1 MLKLKSESKWII
13 HETGLQKRD
22 KLMKK
27 TIGMFAHVD
36 AGKTTLAE
44 QLLYTTHTI
53 QERGRVDHQSAYLDR
68 HDIEKE
74 RGITVFADQ
83 ATMHFNG
90 STYYLI
96 DTPGHVDFSPEMERA
111 IQVMDAAVVV
121 ISAVEGVEGHTETVW
136 QLLRKH
142 GVPSFLFINKID
154 RVGADVP
161 RVLAEIR
168 SELAEDVC
176 WITEE
181 DVLQEGLMQSSLIEF
196 IAERNEKLLE
206 LYMGEGY
213 EASRWL
219 DAMTAM
225 VRKGELFPCF
235 SGSALQNVGVT
246 HFMHQL
252 DLLTVTDYDP
262 EAAFAGRAYKIRH
275 DEQGA
280 RLTYIKATGGTLQV
294 RDEITYVSGTETI
307 TEKVT
312 HIRLING
319 GRATPVDRVH
329 AGDLFAVTGIS
340 AAAAGVGMGDLS
352 GRTVYELVPTLKSK
366 VQFESSIHPKDM
378 LRCFRLLD
386 AEDPSLSVQWD
397 EPAQAIH
404 IHVMGIIQLEVLER
418 IVFER
423 FGYRIAF
430 GEPEILYKETITEA
444 VVGSGHFEPLKHYAE
459 VHLRLEP
466 GERNSGILFANACH
480 PDMLPVNYQ
489 HLVAQHVGERDH
501 HGLLTGSPVTD
512 MKITLLK
519 GRAHNKHTHGGDF
532 REATY
537 RALRQGLEKTTS
549 LLLEP
554 YYHFKVKV
562 DAEFIGR
569 LMSDLT
575 QAKAS
580 FDPPETVGDKVTVT
594 GSAPVSTM
602 MKYGMELAAYTKGR
616 GTISLVYGGYDRCH
630 NEAEVIERKGYDKN
644 ADPEYS
650 SSSIFCAKRSGYA
663 VPWDEADRHMHV

>member
-1 MLKLKSESKWII
+1 
-13 HETGLQKRD
+13 
-22 KLMKK
+22 MKK

-44 QLLYTTHTI
+44 QLLYMTDTI
-53 QERGRVDHQSAYLDR
+53 QERGRVDHQSAFLDS

-83 ATMHFNG
+83 ATMQFNG
-90 STYYLI
+90 SIYYLI

-111 IQVMDAAVVV
+111 IGVMDAAIVV

-136 QLLRKH
+136 HLLRKH
-142 GVPSFLFINKID
+142 GVPTFFFINKID

-161 RVLAEIR
+161 RVLEEIR
-168 SELAEDVC
+168 HELTEDAC
-176 WITEE
+176 MITEE
-181 DVLQEGLMQSSLIEF
+181 DVLHEGVMQSSLIEA
-196 IAERNEKLLE
+196 IAERDEKLLE
-206 LYMGEGY
+206 LYMEQGY
-213 EASRWL
+213 EVSQWL
-219 DAMTAM
+219 DTMTAM
-225 VRKGELFPCF
+225 IREGQLFPCF
-235 SGSALQNVGVT
+235 SGSALQNMGVT
-246 HFMHQL
+246 HFLHQL

-262 EAAFAGRAYKIRH
+262 GADFAGRVYKIRH
-275 DEQGA
+275 DEQGT
-280 RLTYIKATGGTLQV
+280 RLTYIKAMGGTLQV
-294 RDEITYVSGTETI
+294 RDEIVYVSGAEMI
-307 TEKVT
+307 REKVT
-312 HIRLING
+312 FIRLING
-319 GRATPVDRVH
+319 GRVTNTDRVH
-329 AGDLFAVTGIS
+329 AGDLFVVTGIS
-340 AAAAGVGMGDLS
+340 AAAAGDGLGALS
-352 GRTVYELVPTLKSK
+352 GRTAYELVPTLKSK
-366 VQFESSIHPKDM
+366 VLFESSIHPKDM
-378 LRCFRLLD
+378 LRGFRLLD

-423 FGYRIAF
+423 FGYRISF
-430 GEPEILYKETITEA
+430 GEPEILYKETITED
-444 VVGSGHFEPLKHYAE
+444 VVGCGHFEPLKHYAE

-466 GERNSGILFANACH
+466 GERNSGIVFANACH
-480 PDMLPVNYQ
+480 PDVLPVNYQ

-512 MKITLLK
+512 IKITLLK

-537 RALRQGLEKTTS
+537 RALRQGLEKAS
-549 LLLEP
+549 NRLLEP
-554 YYHFKVKV
+554 YYHFKAKV
-562 DAEFIGR
+562 DVEHIGR

-575 QAKAS
+575 QAKAN
-580 FDPPETVGDKVTVT
+580 FEPPETSGDKVTVT

-602 MKYGMELAAYTKGR
+602 MNYSMELAAYTKGR
-616 GTISLVYGGYDRCH
+616 GAISLVYGGYGRCH
-630 NEAEVIERKGYDKN
+630 NEADVIDRKGYDKN

-650 SSSIFCAKRSGYA
+650 SSSIFCAKGSGYA

>member
-1 MLKLKSESKWII
+1 
-13 HETGLQKRD
+13 
-22 KLMKK
+22 MKK
-27 TIGMFAHVD
+27 TIGIFAHVD

-44 QLLYTTHTI
+44 QLLYITNTI
-53 QERGRVDHQSAYLDR
+53 QERGRVDHQNAYMDR

-83 ATMHFNG
+83 ATMLFNG
-90 STYYLI
+90 STYYVM

-111 IQVMDAAVVV
+111 IAIMDAAVVV

-142 GVPSFLFINKID
+142 NVPTFLFINKID
-154 RVGADVP
+154 RVGADAV
-161 RVLAEIR
+161 RVLSEIG
-168 SELAEDVC
+168 SELTEDVC
-176 WITEE
+176 MITEE
-181 DVLQEGLMQSSLIEF
+181 DMLHEGVWQTALIEAV
-196 IAERNEKLLE
+196 AERDEQLFDV
-206 LYMGEGY
+206 YMEQGY
-213 EASRWL
+213 EPSRWL
-219 DAMTAM
+219 KAMTAM
-225 VRKGELFPCF
+225 LKRGQLFPCF

-246 HFMHQL
+246 HFLHQL
-252 DLLTVTDYDP
+252 NLLTETNYDP
-262 EAAFAGRAYKIRH
+262 GAAFAGRVYKIRH
-275 DEQGA
+275 DDQGA
-280 RLTYIKATGGTLQV
+280 RLTYIKALGGTLRV
-294 RDEITYVSGTETI
+294 RDELTYSAGGETI

-312 HIRLING
+312 HIRMING
-319 GRATPVDRVH
+319 GRLIAADQVQ
-329 AGDLFAVTGIS
+329 AGDLFAVTGLT
-340 AAAAGVGMGDLS
+340 AAAAGDGLGNLS
-352 GRTVYELVPTLKSK
+352 DRTVYELVPTLKSK
-366 VQFESSIHPKDM
+366 VQFDSSIHPKDM
-378 LRCFRLLD
+378 LRGFRFLD

-397 EPAQAIH
+397 ESAQAIH
-404 IHVMGIIQLEVLER
+404 IHVMGLIQLEVLER

-423 FGYRIAF
+423 FGYQITF

-444 VVGSGHFEPLKHYAE
+444 VVGCGHFEPLKHYAE
-459 VHLRLEP
+459 VHLQLAP
-466 GERNSGILFANACH
+466 GERNSGIVFENACH

-512 MKITLLK
+512 LKITLLK

-537 RALRQGLEKTTS
+537 RALRQGLEKTTNR
-549 LLLEP
+549 LLEP
-554 YYHFKVKV
+554 YYHFKIKV
-562 DAEFIGR
+562 SAEYIGR

-580 FDPPETVGDKVTVT
+580 FEPPETAGDQVTVT

-602 MKYGMELAAYTKGR
+602 MNYSMELASFTKGR
-616 GTISLVYGGYDRCH
+616 GTISLVYGGYDWCH

-650 SSSIFCAKRSGYA
+650 SSSIFCAKGSGYA

>member
-1 MLKLKSESKWII
+1 
-13 HETGLQKRD
+13 
-22 KLMKK
+22 MKK

-44 QLLYTTHTI
+44 QLLYMTDTI
-53 QERGRVDHQSAYLDR
+53 QERGRVDHQSAFLDR
-68 HDIEKE
+68 HDIERE

-111 IQVMDAAVVV
+111 IQVMDSAVVV

-142 GVPSFLFINKID
+142 GVPTFLFINKID
-154 RVGADVP
+154 REGADMA
-161 RVLAEIR
+161 RVFAEIR
-168 SELAEDVC
+168 SELTEDVC
-176 WITEE
+176 MITEE
-181 DVLQEGLMQSSLIEF
+181 DMLHEGVMQSSVIEA
-196 IAERNEKLLE
+196 IAERDEKLLE
-206 LYMGEGY
+206 QYMEQGY
-213 EASRWL
+213 EVSRWL
-219 DAMTAM
+219 DTMTAM
-225 VRKGELFPCF
+225 IRKGQLFPCF
-235 SGSALQNVGVT
+235 SGSALQNVGVS
-246 HFMHQL
+246 HFLRQL

-262 EAAFAGRAYKIRH
+262 GADFAGRVYKIRH

-280 RLTYIKATGGTLQV
+280 RLTYIKATGGTLRV
-294 RDEITYVSGTETI
+294 RDEMTYFSGTETI

-319 GRATPVDRVH
+319 GRVTNVDQVH
-329 AGDLFAVTGIS
+329 AGDLFVVTGIS
-340 AAAAGVGMGDLS
+340 SAAAGDGLGTLGG

-366 VQFESSIHPKDM
+366 VQFEPSIHPKDM
-378 LRCFRLLD
+378 LREFRLLD

-397 EPAQAIH
+397 EHAQAIH

-423 FGYRIAF
+423 FGYRITF
-430 GEPEILYKETITEA
+430 GEPEILYKETIMEP
-444 VVGSGHFEPLKHYAE
+444 VVGCGHFEPLKHYAE
-459 VHLRLEP
+459 VHLRMEP
-466 GERNSGILFANACH
+466 GERNSGIVFANACH
-480 PDMLPVNYQ
+480 PDVLPVNYQ
-489 HLVAQHVGERDH
+489 HLVAQHVGEREH

-512 MKITLLK
+512 IKITLLK

-537 RALRQGLEKTTS
+537 RALRQGLEKAANM
-549 LLLEP
+549 LLEP

-562 DAEFIGR
+562 DAEYIGR

-580 FDPPETVGDKVTVT
+580 FDPPETAGNKVSVT

-602 MKYGMELAAYTKGR
+602 MNYSMELAAYTKGR
-616 GTISLVYGGYDRCH
+616 GTISLVYGGYGRCH

-650 SSSIFCAKRSGYA
+650 SSSIFCAKGSGYA

>member
-1 MLKLKSESKWII
+1 
-13 HETGLQKRD
+13 
-22 KLMKK
+22 MKK
-27 TIGMFAHVD
+27 TIGIFAHVD

-44 QLLYTTHTI
+44 QLLYITNTI
-53 QERGRVDHQSAYLDR
+53 QERGRVDHQNAYMDR

-83 ATMHFNG
+83 ATMLFNG
-90 STYYLI
+90 STYYVM

-111 IQVMDAAVVV
+111 IAVMDAAVVV

-142 GVPSFLFINKID
+142 NVPTFLFINKID
-154 RVGADVP
+154 RVGADAN

-168 SELAEDVC
+168 SELTEDVC
-176 WITEE
+176 MITEE
-181 DVLQEGLMQSSLIEF
+181 DVLHEGIWQAPLIETV
-196 IAERNEKLLE
+196 AERDEQLLDV
-206 LYMGEGY
+206 YMEQGY
-213 EASRWL
+213 EPSRWL
-219 DAMTAM
+219 KAMNDM
-225 VRKGELFPCF
+225 IRRGQLFPCF

-246 HFMHQL
+246 HFLHQL
-252 DLLTVTDYDP
+252 DLLTETDYDRD
-262 EAAFAGRAYKIRH
+262 AAFSGRVYKIRH
-275 DEQGA
+275 DDQGA
-280 RLTYIKATGGTLQV
+280 RMTYIKALGGTLRV
-294 RDEITYVSGTETI
+294 RDEITYSAGGETI

-312 HIRLING
+312 HIRWING
-319 GRATPVDRVH
+319 GRLIAADQVE
-329 AGDLFAVTGIS
+329 AGDLFAVTGLT
-340 AAAAGVGMGDLS
+340 AAAAGDGLGNLND
-352 GRTVYELVPTLKSK
+352 RTVYELVPTLKSK

-378 LRCFRLLD
+378 LRSFRLLD

-397 EPAQAIH
+397 ESAQAIH
-404 IHVMGIIQLEVLER
+404 IHVMGLIQLEVLER
-418 IVFER
+418 IAFER
-423 FGYRIAF
+423 FGYRITF

-444 VVGSGHFEPLKHYAE
+444 VVGCGHFEPLKHYAE
-459 VHLRLEP
+459 VHLRLAP
-466 GERNSGILFANACH
+466 GERNSGIVFENACH

-512 MKITLLK
+512 LKITLLK

-537 RALRQGLEKTTS
+537 RALRQGLEKTTNR
-549 LLLEP
+549 LLEP
-554 YYHFKVKV
+554 YYHFKIKV
-562 DAEFIGR
+562 SAEYIGR

-580 FDPPETVGDKVTVT
+580 FEPPETAGDQVTVT

-602 MKYGMELAAYTKGR
+602 MNYSMELASYTKGR
-616 GTISLVYGGYDRCH
+616 GTISLVYGGYDWCH
-630 NEAEVIERKGYDKN
+630 NEEEVIERKGYDKN

-650 SSSIFCAKRSGYA
+650 SSSIFCSKGSGYA

>member
-1 MLKLKSESKWII
+1 
-13 HETGLQKRD
+13 
-22 KLMKK
+22 MKK
-27 TIGMFAHVD
+27 TIGIFAHVD

-44 QLLYTTHTI
+44 QLLYITNTI
-53 QERGRVDHQSAYLDR
+53 QERGRVDHQNAYMDR

-83 ATMHFNG
+83 ATMLFNG
-90 STYYLI
+90 STYYVM

-111 IQVMDAAVVV
+111 IAVMDAAVVV

-142 GVPSFLFINKID
+142 NVPTFLFINKID
-154 RVGADVP
+154 RVGANAA

-168 SELAEDVC
+168 SELTEDVC
-176 WITEE
+176 MITEE
-181 DVLQEGLMQSSLIEF
+181 DMLHEGVWQTSLIEAV
-196 IAERNEKLLE
+196 AERDEQLFDV
-206 LYMGEGY
+206 YMEQGY
-213 EASRWL
+213 EPSRWL
-219 DAMTAM
+219 KAMTAM
-225 VRKGELFPCF
+225 IKRGQLFPCF

-246 HFMHQL
+246 HFLHQL
-252 DLLTVTDYDP
+252 DLLTETDYDP
-262 EAAFAGRAYKIRH
+262 GAAFAGRVYKIRH
-275 DEQGA
+275 DDQGA
-280 RLTYIKATGGTLQV
+280 RLTYIKALGGTLRV
-294 RDEITYVSGTETI
+294 RDELTYSAGGETI

-312 HIRLING
+312 HIRMING
-319 GRATPVDRVH
+319 GRLIAADQVQ
-329 AGDLFAVTGIS
+329 AGDLFAVTGLT
-340 AAAAGVGMGDLS
+340 AAAAGDGLGTLS
-352 GRTVYELVPTLKSK
+352 DRTVYELVPTLKSK
-366 VQFESSIHPKDM
+366 VHFDSSIHPKDM
-378 LRCFRLLD
+378 LRGFRLLD

-397 EPAQAIH
+397 ESAQAIH
-404 IHVMGIIQLEVLER
+404 IHVMGLIQLEVLER

-423 FGYRIAF
+423 FGYQITF

-444 VVGSGHFEPLKHYAE
+444 VVGCGHFEPLKHYAE
-459 VHLRLEP
+459 VHLQLAP
-466 GERNSGILFANACH
+466 GERNSGIVFENACH

-512 MKITLLK
+512 LKITLLK

-537 RALRQGLEKTTS
+537 RALRQGLEKTTNR
-549 LLLEP
+549 LLEP
-554 YYHFKVKV
+554 YYHFKIKV
-562 DAEFIGR
+562 SAEYIGR

-580 FDPPETVGDKVTVT
+580 FEPPETAGDQVTVT

-602 MKYGMELAAYTKGR
+602 MNYSMELASFTKGR
-616 GTISLVYGGYDRCH
+616 GTISLVFGGYDWCH

-650 SSSIFCAKRSGYA
+650 SSSIFCAKGSGYA

>member
-1 MLKLKSESKWII
+1 
-13 HETGLQKRD
+13 
-22 KLMKK
+22 MKK

-44 QLLYTTHTI
+44 QLLYMTHTI
-53 QERGRVDHQSAYLDR
+53 QERGRVDHQSAFLDS

-83 ATMHFNG
+83 ATMQFNG

-111 IQVMDAAVVV
+111 IQVMDAAIVV

-142 GVPSFLFINKID
+142 GVPTFLFINKID

-161 RVLAEIR
+161 RVLEEIR
-168 SELAEDVC
+168 RELTEDVC
-176 WITEE
+176 MITEL
-181 DVLQEGLMQSSLIEF
+181 DVLNEGVMQSSLIEDV
-196 IAERNEKLLE
+196 AERDEKLLE
-206 LYMGEGY
+206 IYMEQGY
-213 EASRWL
+213 EASQWL
-219 DAMTAM
+219 DTMSSLI
-225 VRKGELFPCF
+225 RKGQLFPCF
-235 SGSALQNVGVT
+235 SGSALQNMGVT
-246 HFMHQL
+246 HFLHQL
-252 DLLTVTDYDP
+252 DLLTVTNYDP
-262 EAAFAGRAYKIRH
+262 GADFAGRVYKIRH

-280 RLTYIKATGGTLQV
+280 RLTYVKAMGGTLQV
-294 RDEITYVSGTETI
+294 RDEIVYMSGSELI
-307 TEKVT
+307 REKVT
-312 HIRLING
+312 FIRLING
-319 GRATPVDRVH
+319 GRATNTDRVQ
-329 AGDLFAVTGIS
+329 AGDLFVVTGVS
-340 AAAAGVGMGDLS
+340 AAAAGDGLGALS

-366 VQFESSIHPKDM
+366 VEFESTIHPKDM
-378 LRCFRLLD
+378 LRGFRLLD

-423 FGYRIAF
+423 FGYRISF
-430 GEPEILYKETITEA
+430 GEPEILYKETITED
-444 VVGSGHFEPLKHYAE
+444 VVGCGHFEPLKHYAE

-466 GERNSGILFANACH
+466 GERNSGIVFANACH
-480 PDMLPVNYQ
+480 PDVLPVNYQ
-489 HLVAQHVGERDH
+489 HLVAQHIGEREH

-512 MKITLLK
+512 IKVTLLK

-537 RALRQGLEKTTS
+537 RALRQGLEKANNM
-549 LLLEP
+549 LLEP

-562 DAEFIGR
+562 DAEYIGR

-580 FDPPETVGDKVTVT
+580 FEPPETAGDKVTVT
-594 GSAPVSTM
+594 GSAPVSTLM
-602 MKYGMELAAYTKGR
+602 NYSMELAAYTKGR
-616 GTISLVYGGYDRCH
+616 GAISLVYGGYDRCH
-630 NEAEVIERKGYDKN
+630 NEADVIERKGYDKN

-650 SSSIFCAKRSGYA
+650 SSSIFCAKGRSYA

>member
-1 MLKLKSESKWII
+1 
-13 HETGLQKRD
+13 
-22 KLMKK
+22 MKK

-142 GVPSFLFINKID
+142 GVPTFLFINKID

-196 IAERNEKLLE
+196 IAERDEKLLE
-206 LYMGEGY
+206 LYMEEGY

-219 DAMTAM
+219 DAMIAM
-225 VRKGELFPCF
+225 MRKGELFPCF

-262 EAAFAGRAYKIRH
+262 EA
-275 DEQGA
+275 
-280 RLTYIKATGGTLQV
+280 
-294 RDEITYVSGTETI
+294 
-307 TEKVT
+307 
-312 HIRLING
+312 
-319 GRATPVDRVH
+319 
-329 AGDLFAVTGIS
+329 
-340 AAAAGVGMGDLS
+340 
-352 GRTVYELVPTLKSK
+352 
-366 VQFESSIHPKDM
+366 
-378 LRCFRLLD
+378 
-386 AEDPSLSVQWD
+386 
-397 EPAQAIH
+397 
-404 IHVMGIIQLEVLER
+404 
-418 IVFER
+418 
-423 FGYRIAF
+423 
-430 GEPEILYKETITEA
+430 
-444 VVGSGHFEPLKHYAE
+444 
-459 VHLRLEP
+459 
-466 GERNSGILFANACH
+466 
-480 PDMLPVNYQ
+480 
-489 HLVAQHVGERDH
+489 
-501 HGLLTGSPVTD
+501 
-512 MKITLLK
+512 
-519 GRAHNKHTHGGDF
+519 
-532 REATY
+532 
-537 RALRQGLEKTTS
+537 
-549 LLLEP
+549 
-554 YYHFKVKV
+554 
-562 DAEFIGR
+562 
-569 LMSDLT
+569 
-575 QAKAS
+575 
-580 FDPPETVGDKVTVT
+580 
-594 GSAPVSTM
+594 
-602 MKYGMELAAYTKGR
+602 
-616 GTISLVYGGYDRCH
+616 
-630 NEAEVIERKGYDKN
+630 
-644 ADPEYS
+644 
-650 SSSIFCAKRSGYA
+650 
-663 VPWDEADRHMHV
+663 